1 MQTLVPPAESVL
13 KRLLEQFKPCFTK
26 PQFRNFSTYTLG
38 LVASEGKKNIN
49 AINRSFT
56 DAKNQSSLN
65 RFLTSSPW
73 SLQRLEAKRLTLARE
88 KLPFTE
94 GSTGFLLVDD
104 TINRK
109 TGKHMEDAGYHYD
122 GAEGKPVW
130 GHDLVTTHYVNGDAE
145 YPVRLG
151 LYVKKEACHKKGS
164 VFKTKIQLACEQ
176 IAAFKPPAGTETVVA
191 FDSWFF
197 CRQVTE
203 AAEAGGYSW
212 VTQAESN
219 RVVYIKGRKMNV
231 TQLAQSLPE
240 KRFKTVKVGGEA
252 YVLCGLRAW
261 MPRAGDV
268 KLVVSR
274 AEDGFHFIVSNRLEW
289 TDRRVVEAYRVR
301 QGIDV
306 FYRDVKQNLGLEE
319 YQMRG
324 GRGAIIHWHLVFTA
338 YTLLALLRRSLRGTM
353 GRLGWVLDTLGGV
366 CRWVKCQCFRRLV
379 DWIYLKFRHQ
389 TKPETIYRMLKI

>member
-1 MQTLVPPAESVL
+1 MLVPTTVGVMEE
-13 KRLLEQFKPCFTK
+13 LLEQFKPCFSK

-38 LVASEGKKNIN
+38 LVACEGKKNIDT
-49 AINRSFT
+49 INRSFT

-164 VFKTKIQLACEQ
+164 AFKTKIQLACEQ
-176 IAAFKPPAGTETVVA
+176 IAAFKPPVGTETVVA

-203 AAEAGGYSW
+203 AAEARGYSW

-240 KRFKTVKVGGEA
+240 KRFKVVKVGGEA

-261 MPRAGDV
+261 MPKAGDV

-274 AEDGFHFIVSNRLEW
+274 AEDGFHFIVSNRVGW
-289 TDRRVVEAYRVR
+289 SDRRVLEAYRVR
-301 QGIDV
+301 QSIGV
-306 FYRDVKQNLGLEE
+306 FCRDAKQNLGLEE

-324 GRGAIIHWHLVFTA
+324 GRGVIIHWHLVFNA
-338 YTLLALLRRSLRGTM
+338 YTLLAILRRSVAKASS
-353 GRLGWVLDTLGGV
+353 RLGRCLVTLGGV
-366 CRWVKCQCFRRLV
+366 CRWVKRRCFRRLV
-379 DWIYLKFRHQ
+379 DWVYLRFRHN
-389 TKPETIYRMLKI
+389 TRLETIYRMLKI